1 MSQVKIQGNASGT
14 GIFTVAAPN
23 SNTDRTLT
31 LPDAAGTVVVS
42 GTTPSLNGIQFPAT
56 QSASA
61 DANCL
66 DDYEEGTW
74 TPVIAGNSTA
84 GSYSYSVR
92 AGSYTKV
99 GRIVTAQ
106 CTMTG
111 ITTGSAGSGCLT
123 ITGLPFTSSGSDATL
138 RAMSF
143 VTRMRL
149 FSTVRNNIIAIVGE
163 GSTTIFIGYDNNG
176 NSGGVDYPVTDIS
189 SGSSQIG
196 CTVIYQVA

>member
-1 MSQVKIQGNASGT
+1 MAISTIGTNSLGSGAVTSAKLAS
-14 GIFTVAAPN
+14 AQ
-23 SNTDRTLT
+23 TLS
-31 LPDAAGTVVVS
+31 V
-42 GTTPSLNGIQFPAT
+42 NGITFPAT
-56 QSASA
+56 QVPSA
-61 DANCL
+61 DANTL

-74 TPVIAGNSTA
+74 TPVIAGNSSA

-111 ITTGSAGSGCLT
+111 ITTNSAGSGCLT
-123 ITGLPFTSSGSDATL
+123 ITGLPFTSSSSDATL

-143 VTRMRL
+143 VTRIRL

-176 NSGGVDYPVTDIS
+176 SSGGVDYPVTDIS
-189 SGSSQIG
+189 SGNSQIG
-196 CTVIYQVA
+196 CTVIYQAA